1 MKDLTIIGGGPA
13 AITAAIYAAR
23 AKMTITLIAEELGG
37 YIAKT
42 DKIENYPGFKTIT
55 GLELTKKLEEHL
67 KEYDIEII
75 EDEKVKTISEENNEV
90 ITKLENEKIIKS
102 KTAIIATGS
111 KRKKLGIPGEKEYT
125 NKGITYCAVC
135 DGTAF
140 QDQEVAVI
148 GGSYA
153 GTKSAM
159 YLSKIAK
166 KVYILEIQKELQGE
180 DLLIEEIKKTK
191 NIEIITEAKTLEIYG
206 NEYVEGLIYEKN
218 NEQKKLN
225 VKGITIEIGLQP
237 HSEITNVK
245 KDEKNHII
253 VDEEMRTS
261 STKIFAAGDVNNKGK
276 EQIIIAAAQ
285 GCIAALKAKE
295 ETKWKKQK

>member
-1 MKDLTIIGGGPA
+1 MNDLTIIGGGPA

-23 AKMTITLIAEELGG
+23 AKMTITLVTQDIGG

-42 DKIENYPGFKTIT
+42 DKIENYPGFKNIT
-55 GLELTKKLEEHL
+55 GIELTKKLEEHL
-67 KEYDIEII
+67 KEYNIEII
-75 EDEKVKTISEENNEV
+75 EDEKVKTVNEENGEV
-90 ITKLENEKIIKS
+90 ITTLENGEIIKS

-111 KRKKLGIPGEKEYT
+111 KRKKLGIKGEAEYT

-140 QDQEVAVI
+140 QNQNVAVI

-180 DLLIEEIKKTK
+180 DLLIDAVKKTK
-191 NIEIITEAKTLEIYG
+191 NIEIITQAKTLEIYG
-206 NEYVEGLIYEKN
+206 KEYVEGIIYEKN
-218 NEQKKLN
+218 NEQKKLA
-225 VKGITIEIGLQP
+225 VKGITIEIGLEP
-237 HSEITNVK
+237 NSEITNVK
-245 KDEKNHII
+245 KDENGHII
-253 VDEEMRTS
+253 VDENMRTTS
-261 STKIFAAGDVNNKGK
+261 SKIFAAGDVNNKGK

-295 ETKWKKQK
+295 EIK

>member
-23 AKMTITLIAEELGG
+23 AKMTITLVTQDLGG

-55 GLELTKKLEEHL
+55 GIELTKKLEEHL
-67 KEYDIEII
+67 KEYNIEII
-75 EDEKVKTISEENNEV
+75 EDEKVKTVNEENGEV
-90 ITKLENEKIIKS
+90 ITTLENGEIIKS

-111 KRKKLGIPGEKEYT
+111 KRKKLGIKGEAEYT

-166 KVYILEIQKELQGE
+166 KVYIIEIQKELQGE
-180 DLLIEEIKKTK
+180 DLLIDAVKKTK
-191 NIEIITEAKTLEIYG
+191 NIEIITQAKTLEICG
-206 NEYVEGLIYEKN
+206 KEYVEGIIYEKN
-218 NEQKKLN
+218 NEQKKLE
-225 VKGITIEIGLQP
+225 VQGITIEIGLEP
-237 HSEITNVK
+237 NSEITNVK
-245 KDEKNHII
+245 KDENGHII
-253 VDEEMRTS
+253 VDENMRTKS
-261 STKIFAAGDVNNKGK
+261 SKIFAAGDVNNKGK

-295 ETKWKKQK
+295 EIK

>member
-1 MKDLTIIGGGPA
+1 MNDLTIIGGGPA

-23 AKMTITLIAEELGG
+23 AKMTITLVTQDIGG

-42 DKIENYPGFKTIT
+42 DKIENYPGFKNIT
-55 GLELTKKLEEHL
+55 GIELTKKLEEHL
-67 KEYDIEII
+67 KEYNIEII
-75 EDEKVKTISEENNEV
+75 EDEKVKTVNEENGEV
-90 ITKLENEKIIKS
+90 ITTLENGEIIKS

-111 KRKKLGIPGEKEYT
+111 KRKKLGIKGEAEYT

-166 KVYILEIQKELQGE
+166 KVYIIEIQKELQGE
-180 DLLIEEIKKTK
+180 DLLIDAVKKTK
-191 NIEIITEAKTLEIYG
+191 NIEIITQAKTLEICG
-206 NEYVEGLIYEKN
+206 KEYVEGIIYEKN
-218 NEQKKLN
+218 NEQKKLE
-225 VKGITIEIGLQP
+225 VQGITIEIGLEP
-237 HSEITNVK
+237 NSEITNVK
-245 KDEKNHII
+245 KDENGHII
-253 VDEEMRTS
+253 VDENMRTKS
-261 STKIFAAGDVNNKGK
+261 SKIFAAGDVNNKGK

-295 ETKWKKQK
+295 EIK

>member
-23 AKMTITLIAEELGG
+23 AKMTITLVTQDLGG

-42 DKIENYPGFKTIT
+42 DKIENYPGFKNIT
-55 GLELTKKLEEHL
+55 GIELTKKLEEHL
-67 KEYDIEII
+67 KEYNIEII
-75 EDEKVKTISEENNEV
+75 EDEKVKTVNEENGEV
-90 ITKLENEKIIKS
+90 ITTLENGEIIKS

-111 KRKKLGIPGEKEYT
+111 KRKKLGIKGEAEYT

-166 KVYILEIQKELQGE
+166 KVYIIEIQKELQGE
-180 DLLIEEIKKTK
+180 DLLIDAVKKTK
-191 NIEIITEAKTLEIYG
+191 NIEIITQAKTLEICG
-206 NEYVEGLIYEKN
+206 KEYVEGIIYEKN
-218 NEQKKLN
+218 NEQKKLE
-225 VKGITIEIGLQP
+225 VQGITIEIGLEP
-237 HSEITNVK
+237 NSEITNVK
-245 KDEKNHII
+245 KDENGHII
-253 VDEEMRTS
+253 VDENMRTKS
-261 STKIFAAGDVNNKGK
+261 SKIFAAGDVNNKGK

-295 ETKWKKQK
+295 EIK

>member
-23 AKMTITLIAEELGG
+23 AKMTITLVTEELGG
-37 YIAKT
+37 YLTKT

-55 GLELTKKLEEHL
+55 GLELTKALEEHL
-67 KEYDIEII
+67 KSYDVEII
-75 EDEKVKTISEENNEV
+75 EDETVKTVKQENNEV
-90 ITKLENEKIIKS
+90 ITELENGQILKS
-102 KTAIIATGS
+102 KIAIIATGS
-111 KRKKLGIPGEKEYT
+111 KRKKLGIKGEQEFA

-135 DGTAF
+135 DGSLF

-166 KVYILEIQKELQGE
+166 KVYIIEIQNELSGE
-180 DLLIEEIKKTK
+180 ELLIEQVKKTE
-191 NIEIITEAKTLEIYG
+191 NIEVITGAKTLEIYG
-206 NEYVEGLIYEKN
+206 DEYVKGLKYETN
-218 NEQKKLN
+218 NETKNLEVQ
-225 VKGITIEIGLQP
+225 GISIEIGLIP
-237 HSEITNVK
+237 NSEITNV
-245 KDEKNHII
+245 EKNKEGKII
-253 VDEEMRTS
+253 VTDDMKTS
-261 STKIFAAGDVNNKGK
+261 SNKIFAAGDVNNKGK

-295 ETKWKKQK
+295 ELK